1 MVSCYDSQT
10 KSRIMSKIIVVVKV
24 SFPPGSLKNS
34 RVVVIAVS
42 FVFYSVGLSCEL
54 ALLHAHLAHTCR
66 APLSMKLVAG
76 LKCVDIVLAHFVIIS
91 VVDLHEICF
100 HVHW

>member
-1 MVSCYDSQT
+1 MVSCYDSQR

-42 FVFYSVGLSCEL
+42 FVFFSVGLSCEL
-54 ALLHAHLAHTCR
+54 ALPHTRLARERRAHL
-66 APLSMKLVAG
+66 LM
-76 LKCVDIVLAHFVIIS
+76 IVLQV
-91 VVDLHEICF
+91 
-100 HVHW
+100 